1 MAKKIRNYTQLAK
14 DILENVGGKEN
25 ISNVTRCATRLRIV
39 LKENRP
45 DAKKKVS
52 EMPGVISVVEKSG
65 QFQVV
70 IGQHVGEVYD
80 EFIDLAEIKDDKI
93 GEDDKPQGTIL
104 NRVIATMSAVFAP
117 FIYILA
123 AAGILQ
129 GSLIVI
135 NLFAPQFANTGTYEI
150 FSLISW
156 APFTFLPIFI
166 AITAS
171 KHFKTNTYIS
181 VAAVGAL
188 VSPDLTRLAEQVSE
202 GGDVSFLGF
211 MLSETTYTS
220 TVLPALFLVWG
231 LSYFERFLD
240 KIFNETIRPLFTPFF
255 SLIIVVPLTLL
266 IIGPLTASGANW
278 IAEGYNVLAN
288 NVPALAGALIGGF
301 WQVFVIFGVH
311 WGVTP
316 MVLANFDLYG
326 MDSFQA
332 YQTIAVIAQVGAVIG
347 VVIKT
352 RKKDVRKV
360 GISAGVTGIF
370 GITEPSIYGITLR
383 FKVPF
388 IIGSISGAVGC
399 IAASFFS
406 PYYFAYAGLPGPL
419 TIVNAISSDYPSS
432 IWGML
437 IGVSIA
443 VILPIVLIQFFGYGD
458 DTAKQAGSELVDEQG
473 TPADNRS
480 NTQELNDEGISRPLD
495 GKIIPLEEI
504 PDPVFSSGAMGKGVG
519 IIPSGNIITAPFDGE
534 ITLIAESKHA
544 VGLRSK
550 DGIEVL
556 IHVGLNTVELKGTP
570 FDVHVSDGDAV
581 TSGTKLLTVDFEKI
595 KEHELEIITPVI
607 VTNTNEFEDIIV
619 NDHSEDGPLLTVIK

>member
-166 AITAS
+166 ALTAS
-171 KHFKTNTYIS
+171 KHFKTNTYIA

-231 LSYFERFLD
+231 LSYLERFLD

-458 DTAKQAGSELVDEQG
+458 DTAKQAGSELVEEQG

-550 DGIEVL
+550 DGIEVM
-556 IHVGLNTVELKGTP
+556 IHVGLDTVELKGTP